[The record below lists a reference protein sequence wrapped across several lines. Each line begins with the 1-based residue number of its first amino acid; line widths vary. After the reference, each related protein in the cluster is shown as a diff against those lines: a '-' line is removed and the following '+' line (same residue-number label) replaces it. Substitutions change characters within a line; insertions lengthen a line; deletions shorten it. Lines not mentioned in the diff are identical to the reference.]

1 MANIKEVWARIV
13 RYEGEEF
20 QTTTGLPFTC
30 EIRGDVFFPSRT
42 DYQVSKADFEKA
54 LKLVPFDG
62 PGVVNHLIRGPS
74 YVWAVL
80 HDPRIRSG
88 DY

>member
-13 RYEGEEF
+13 RHEGQEF
-20 QTTTGLPFTC
+20 QTKTGYPFTY
-30 EIRGDVFFPSRT
+30 ELRGDVFFPSRT

-62 PGVVNHLIRGPS
+62 PGVVNNLVRGPS
-74 YVWAVL
+74 YVWGVL
-80 HDPRIRSG
+80 HDSRIRLQ
-88 DY
+88 DW